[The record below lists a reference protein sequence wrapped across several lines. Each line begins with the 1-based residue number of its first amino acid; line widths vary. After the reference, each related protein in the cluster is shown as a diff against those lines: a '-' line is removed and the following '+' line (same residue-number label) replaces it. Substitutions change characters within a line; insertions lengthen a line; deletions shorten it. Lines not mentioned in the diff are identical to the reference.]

1 MRSGVLGL
9 VLVTLAAAP
18 AWAQGDEAQGERW
31 FRVSWEPS
39 KYRLLLTIRGQV
51 QNDSPYR
58 VTNVRLQ
65 IDGLGADSRP
75 VGRTFVWAVGD
86 IAPGG
91 RTSFAAEPIP
101 GSVTYQVRVVSW
113 DLVSVTREAP

>member
-9 VLVTLAAAP
+9 VLVTLVTAP
-18 AWAQGDEAQGERW
+18 AWAQGDGSQGERW

-39 KYRLLLTIRGQV
+39 SYRMLLTIRGQV
-51 QNDSPYR
+51 QNVSPYR

-65 IDGLGADSRP
+65 VDGLGPDSRP
-75 VGRTFVWAVGD
+75 VGRIFVWAVGD

-91 RTSFAAEPIP
+91 QTSFAAEPIP
-101 GSVTYQVRVVSW
+101 GSATYQVKVVSW
-113 DLVSVTREAP
+113 DLVSVAREAP